1 MIRIAEDFSK
11 YPMGRYFPKDGQFAG
26 ERFRNE
32 FLKPSLEAVT
42 RSGSKEQVTVVLDG
56 VRTFGS
62 SFLEEAF
69 GGLVREENYTAEQL
83 RKILRISYSQPELSF
98 YAEAIM
104 DYITKA
110 RHKHSA

>member
-11 YPMGRYFPKDGQFAG
+11 YPMGRYFPKDGDFAG

-32 FLKPSLEAVT
+32 FLKPALEAVT

-83 RKILRISYSQPELSF
+83 RKILKVSYSQPELSF
-98 YAEAIM
+98 YAEAIE

-110 RHKHSA
+110 RHKYSA